1 MPQKCPPK
9 RPGGAKEA
17 GRSGQAAAAGGQG
30 EEAKQEVR
38 RPGCYVFRRIPI
50 TVRLV
55 TDVDEWK
62 TRRVGGE
69 IVCRYLV
76 P

>member
-1 MPQKCPPK
+1 MK
-9 RPGGAKEA
+9 RSGGGGGRARRRSEA
-17 GRSGQAAAAGGQG
+17 GSEAA
-30 EEAKQEVR
+30 R
-38 RPGCYVFRRIPI
+38 LCYVFRRIPI